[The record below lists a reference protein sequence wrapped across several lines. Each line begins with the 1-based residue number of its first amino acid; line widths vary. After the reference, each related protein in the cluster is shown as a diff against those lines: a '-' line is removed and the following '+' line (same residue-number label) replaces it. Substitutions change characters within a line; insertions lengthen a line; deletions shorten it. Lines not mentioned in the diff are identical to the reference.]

1 MDFKQLLQS
10 ITPDTYAALKRAV
23 ELGKWPSG
31 ERLTRE
37 QRELCLQAVIAY
49 DASNKPESERVGYIA
64 PREHTHCGGD
74 GDVADEPRPLTWKN

>member
-1 MDFKQLLQS
+1 MDFERLLQS
-10 ITPDTYAALKRAV
+10 INPGTYAALKRAV

-49 DASNKPESERVGYIA
+49 DVRNKPESERVGFI
-64 PREHTHCGGD
+64 PPKVHSHCGGT
-74 GDVADEPRPLTWKN
+74 GEVADEEKPLTWTN